1 VAWSTRELAEL
12 AGTTVRAVRHYH
24 DVGLLAEPRRRVNG
38 YKEYGVAHL
47 VRTVRIKRLADL
59 GFTLPQIAAMGDA
72 DQHPREALRTL
83 DSHLTRTLDRL
94 QRTRVEVRQ
103 ILQRSAPTDL
113 PLALAPRIH
122 AAGLSAADRS
132 LLVVMSRV
140 LDPAVVAA
148 HVDALQALPPGPAAT
163 AFDELPADAD
173 EPTRHGLAI
182 SLLSPSGTC
191 PVLPGLWCA
200 TTTGSGTAATR
211 VVDEAVRDLYN
222 PAQRDVLRRI
232 RLLLRSRPD
241 PDVDGVGVRTSGP
254 AQPTPAAA
262 TSQGGGESPPP
273 TEPPVARTPYGH
285 HVWEDWQRDR
295 THRGPW
301 LVRSAAGSGAR
312 RRLSA
317 PSCSWGSSPL
327 RG

>member
-1 VAWSTRELAEL
+1 MAWSTRELAEL

-24 DVGLLAEPRRRVNG
+24 DVGLLAEPRRRANG
-38 YKEYGVAHL
+38 YKQYGVAHL
-47 VRTVRIKRLADL
+47 VRTLRIKRLADL

-72 DQHPREALRTL
+72 DQHPRDALRTL

-94 QRTRVEVRQ
+94 QRVRVEVHQ
-103 ILQRSAPTDL
+103 ILQQSAPTDL
-113 PLALAPRIH
+113 PPTLASRIH

-132 LLVVMSRV
+132 LLVVMSLV

-148 HVDALQALPPGPAAT
+148 YVDALQALPPSPAVT
-163 AFDELPADAD
+163 TFDELLADAD

-182 SLLSPSGTC
+182 SLLSSGGTC
-191 PVLPGLWCA
+191 PTLPGLWCA
-200 TTTGSGTAATR
+200 ATGSSTAATR

-241 PDVDGVGVRTSGP
+241 PDTGQARVPTSGP
-254 AQPTPAAA
+254 QQTPAAA
-262 TSQGGGESPPP
+262 TSQGGDESQPR
-273 TEPPVARTPYGH
+273 TETRIAPTPYGH
-285 HVWEDWQRDR
+285 HVWGRRDR
-295 THRGPW
+295 THRGPSP
-301 LVRSAAGSGAR
+301 VRAADGSGAR
-312 RRLSA
+312 RRPSA